1 MSARQGGRAVG
12 AWGHLLL
19 IIMLALGVL
28 VMHSVGHPD
37 SPTAHPSAQPSA
49 HRADQRTAHAATA
62 MAVAAPADGPRAAP
76 HDPGMRMDM
85 ASLCVAVLGAA
96 ILLVLL
102 RAALGRAVRG
112 PARPRSGAVTAPA
125 PRPPPLISDL
135 ALLSILRI

>member
-1 MSARQGGRAVG
+1 MSARRGGRAVG
-12 AWGHLLL
+12 AWGQLLL
-19 IIMLALGVL
+19 IVMLALGVL

-49 HRADQRTAHAATA
+49 HRAAHPSAHAAAA

-76 HDPGMRMDM
+76 HAPGMPMDM

-102 RAALGRAVRG
+102 RAAQDRARRG
-112 PARPRSGAVTAPA
+112 PARPRAGAVTGLV
-125 PRPPPLISDL
+125 PRPPPRIPDL